1 MPITFMFLVI
11 LVLLIFFA
19 SKRLAEKGIQH
30 LDQAQKAGL
39 IDLFTPLRTKY
50 PAFIITLLVAFFV
63 TLYFNLI
70 PDGVALSIYFF
81 ILMFFMLYL
90 AYLSYKILIDN
101 EYPKEYVKSF
111 IQSTVL
117 RITALVLLIVA
128 LTSF

>member
-19 SKRLAEKGIQH
+19 SKRVAEKGIQH

-50 PAFIITLLVAFFV
+50 PAFIITLLVAFFAN
-63 TLYFNLI
+63 LYFNLI